1 MTFAETEKFELES
14 EDQSDIINDGLRVGV
29 NVGVN
34 AQKVLD
40 LITENPH
47 ISAEVV
53 AESLGISKRQAER
66 LFAQLKQL
74 SLIKRIG
81 ADKNGHWEIITEK

>member
-1 MTFAETEKFELES
+1 MTFAETEKFELEN
-14 EDQSDIINDGLRVGV
+14 EDQSDIINDGLR
-29 NVGVN
+29 VGVN

-47 ISAEVV
+47 VSAEVV

-74 SLIKRIG
+74 SLIKRMG